1 MRKIIRY
8 SSISYEP
15 EEWTKQVRW
24 GDPDLHRYR
33 GARIDEQGMINDSTI
48 PEPHIMYALVSKKT
62 PTNMTII
69 PLERELEPK
78 IIKANEGGV
87 IYVGDGLI
95 YFDTRLVDMQS

>member
-8 SSISYEP
+8 SSLSYEP

-33 GARIDEQGMINDSTI
+33 GSRIDENGIIDEKVI
-48 PEPHIMYALVSKKT
+48 PEPHIMYALTAKKT
-62 PTNMTII
+62 PTKMTII

-78 IIKANEGGV
+78 TVEANEGGV

-95 YFDTRLVDMQS
+95 YFDTRLIDIKS